1 MIAVCVSFSI
11 RAITRAISGAQDVRP
26 EDHSP
31 AGAILTKER
40 FRWARVDVLE
50 YSILRQSGNSVF
62 GLTVGTE
69 NVVYDVCTRITRR
82 VAVAKAFADFQ
93 SEVTHQLDLQ
103 IRTPFPSWARIF
115 VFAFCQEAEAKQ
127 PSRRR

>member
-1 MIAVCVSFSI
+1 MTPSAKEGSYESQSLPGRNPKTVTLQAIA
-11 RAITRAISGAQDVRP
+11 
-26 EDHSP
+26 
-31 AGAILTKER
+31 L
-40 FRWARVDVLE
+40 
-50 YSILRQSGNSVF
+50 

-69 NVVYDVCTRITRR
+69 NVAYDVCTRITRR